1 MRRLSV
7 LLAVLTTLAGC
18 ASATPTYLKSG
29 QQALSIDCSGQ
40 ALSWDKCYEKAQ
52 QSCPGGNY
60 NIIGADGK
68 PAPRPDASLLDQD
81 LGSFQNR
88 NLTIECK

>member
-1 MRRLSV
+1 MRRLPV
-7 LLAVLTTLAGC
+7 LLAAIATLAGC

-29 QQALSIDCSGQ
+29 QQGLTIDCSGQ
-40 ALSWDKCYEKAQ
+40 ALNWDKCYEKAR
-52 QSCPGGNY
+52 QSCPSSNY

-81 LGSFQNR
+81 LGKFQVR
-88 NLTIECK
+88 TLTIECK